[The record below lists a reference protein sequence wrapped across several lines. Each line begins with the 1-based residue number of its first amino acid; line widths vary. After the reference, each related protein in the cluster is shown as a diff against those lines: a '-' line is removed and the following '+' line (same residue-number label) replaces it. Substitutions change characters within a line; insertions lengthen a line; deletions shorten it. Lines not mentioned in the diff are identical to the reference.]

1 MWKVNKTTTKGSFAQ
16 DILQKKKKK
25 KLRES
30 GMDASVL
37 MHAYQCKKMKFS
49 IKISSVNV
57 TKSAV
62 SGGFGHIY

>member
-30 GMDASVL
+30 GKGAGGL
-37 MHAYQCKKMKFS
+37 MHAY
-49 IKISSVNV
+49 
-57 TKSAV
+57 
-62 SGGFGHIY
+62 

>member
-1 MWKVNKTTTKGSFAQ
+1 MWKVNKTTTKGNFAQ
-16 DILQKKKKK
+16 DILQKKKK

-37 MHAYQCKKMKFS
+37 MNAYQCKKMKFS